1 MSAWIC
7 TRQNELTH
15 HGIKGMKWGVRR
27 FQNKDG
33 SLTSAGR
40 KRYNDSSTEK
50 QKNELSEE
58 ERKRRMK
65 RNIIIG
71 ATAAAAGLAVIGTMY
86 YTNNRYNVN
95 LKKLRSAK
103 LGAQEV
109 STRVM
114 NINELS
120 GEDKIIKKGTKFQ
133 RISSMKFEDY
143 ADKGRVIYTSHL
155 KSDNAIY
162 MQDMPKNI
170 KSWRRQRIINDGGKD
185 VYKHV
190 MSMNK
195 DIKVASPKKVFEAF
209 EEATG
214 IKNAKHYEYM
224 DFMTELVDRNK
235 PENKKFFS
243 ILKEA
248 GYNAIVDENDAKCY
262 TKEPIILID
271 AANDIAN
278 IKTNKVN
285 KFNSFI
291 SVLMYDERR

>member
-1 MSAWIC
+1 MSTWVC
-7 TRQNELTH
+7 TRQNELRH
-15 HGIKGMKWGVRR
+15 HGIKGQKWGVRR
-27 FQNKDG
+27 FQNEDG

-50 QKNELSEE
+50 QKNDISDE
-58 ERKRRMK
+58 ERKRRLK

-71 ATAAAAGLAVIGTMY
+71 ATAAAAALAVIGTMY
-86 YTNNRYNVN
+86 YVNKKYNVN
-95 LKKLRSAK
+95 LKKINSSK
-103 LGAQEV
+103 LGTQEI

-114 NINELS
+114 KLNELS
-120 GEDKIIKKGTKFQ
+120 DEDRIIKKGTKFQ

-143 ADKGRVIYTSHL
+143 VDKGRVVYTSHL
-155 KSDNAIY
+155 KNDNAIY

-170 KSWRRQRIINDGGKD
+170 KSWRRQHIINDGGKD

-190 MSMNK
+190 ISMNK
-195 DIKVASPKKVFEAF
+195 DIKVASPRKVFEAF
-209 EEATG
+209 EEASG
-214 IKNAKHYEYM
+214 IKNAKHYQYM
-224 DFMTELVDRNK
+224 NFMTDLVDRDK

-248 GYNAIVDENDAKCY
+248 GYNAIVDENDAGCY
-262 TKEPIILID
+262 TKDPLILLD
-271 AANDIAN
+271 AGNVISN

>member
-1 MSAWIC
+1 MSTWIC

-15 HGIKGMKWGVRR
+15 HGIKGMQWGVRR

-33 SLTSAGR
+33 SLTTAGK
-40 KRYNDSSTEK
+40 KRYDDSSTEK
-50 QKNELSEE
+50 QKNKMSEE
-58 ERKRRMK
+58 ERKRRLR

-71 ATAAAAGLAVIGTMY
+71 ATAAAVGLAVIGTMR
-86 YTNNRYNVN
+86 YTNNRYNEN
-95 LKKLRSAK
+95 LEKIKTAK
-103 LGAQEV
+103 FGVQSI
-109 STRVM
+109 STRAM
-114 NINELS
+114 NMNELS

-143 ADKGRVIYTSHL
+143 VDKGRVIYTSHL

-162 MQDMPKNI
+162 MMDMPKNI
-170 KSWRRQRIINDGGKD
+170 KSWRRQHIINDGSED

-195 DIKVASPKKVFEAF
+195 DIKVASPRKVLEAF
-209 EEATG
+209 QEATAN
-214 IKNAKHYEYM
+214 KNPKQYEYM
-224 DFMTELVDRNK
+224 NFMRDLVDRDK

-248 GYNAIVDENDAKCY
+248 GYNAIVDENDARCY
-262 TKEPIILID
+262 TKEPIILLD

-278 IKTNKVN
+278 VKTNKVD

>member
-1 MSAWIC
+1 MSTWVY
-7 TRQNELTH
+7 TRQDELYH
-15 HGIKGMKWGVRR
+15 YGVKGMKWGVRR
-27 FQNKDG
+27 FQNEDG

-40 KRYNDSSTEK
+40 KRYNDSATEK
-50 QKNELSEE
+50 QKNDISDE
-58 ERKRRMK
+58 ERKRRLK
-65 RNIIIG
+65 RNIITG
-71 ATAAAAGLAVIGTMY
+71 ATAAAAALAVIGTMY

-103 LGAQEV
+103 FGVQEV

-114 NINELS
+114 KLDELS

-143 ADKGRVIYTSHL
+143 ADKGRAIYTSHL
-155 KSDNAIY
+155 KNDNAIY
-162 MQDMPKNI
+162 MHDMPENI
-170 KSWRRQRIINDGGKD
+170 SSWRKQHIINDGGKD

-190 MSMNK
+190 MTMNK
-195 DIKVASPKKVFEAF
+195 DVKVASPRKVFEAF

-214 IKNAKHYEYM
+214 IKNPKQYEYM
-224 DFMTELVDRNK
+224 NFMTKLVDRDN
-235 PENKKFFS
+235 EQNKKFFS

-262 TKEPIILID
+262 TKEPIILLD

-285 KFNSFI
+285 KINSFI
-291 SVLMYDERR
+291 SVLMYDERG